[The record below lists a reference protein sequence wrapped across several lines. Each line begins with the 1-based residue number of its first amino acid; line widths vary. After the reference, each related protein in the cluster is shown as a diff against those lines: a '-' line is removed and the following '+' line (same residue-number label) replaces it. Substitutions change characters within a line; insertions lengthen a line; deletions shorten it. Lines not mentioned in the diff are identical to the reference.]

1 MEYFG
6 IETFNPVNF
15 INLAFR
21 LLLNLTVT
29 GIIIFAFY
37 YRKTHRKD
45 YMMTFSLISLTVFLL
60 VSLLDNVT
68 LQLGFALGLFA
79 IFGIIRYR
87 TIVIPIKEMT
97 YLFVLIGVSIINALA
112 NNKVGFVELIFT
124 NALFLFF
131 CWLFESKFIKKHI
144 STKMVVYDNIK
155 LIRAGMEAELKKDLE
170 ERLGVQIV
178 KIEIGTVNF
187 LKDSATLN
195 VSYRAQTNEPNT
207 AENLNNAELAGIN
220 DDDE

>member
-1 MEYFG
+1 
-6 IETFNPVNF
+6 
-15 INLAFR
+15 
-21 LLLNLTVT
+21 
-29 GIIIFAFY
+29 
-37 YRKTHRKD
+37 
-45 YMMTFSLISLTVFLL
+45 
-60 VSLLDNVT
+60 
-68 LQLGFALGLFA
+68 
-79 IFGIIRYR
+79 
-87 TIVIPIKEMT
+87 MT

-178 KIEIGTVNF
+178 KIETGSVDF
-187 LKDSATLN
+187 LKDCAKLY
-195 VSYRAQTNEPNT
+195 VSYMAQTSEPNT
-207 AENLNNAELAGIN
+207 AENLNNAELAGMN